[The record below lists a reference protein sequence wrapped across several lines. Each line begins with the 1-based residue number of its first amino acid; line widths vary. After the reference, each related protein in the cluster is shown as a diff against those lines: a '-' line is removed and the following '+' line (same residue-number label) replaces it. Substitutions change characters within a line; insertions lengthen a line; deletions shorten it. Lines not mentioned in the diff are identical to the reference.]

1 MRVGVDSDSLWKL
14 LFFLCFFLFL
24 KSFFV
29 CASVSLGKRK
39 FRFSKVKTEHSL
51 PIPLFS
57 AWVSKSNSFP
67 FPPDFYREEVCAC
80 LTASKSLCNPT
91 SSYKQGAVKHKSDW
105 AMMNVKGEVT
115 IFFFLRQSNSKIQKR
130 KRTQRSCRRENKV
143 QTKCKDKA
151 WTGRKCFFF
160 FFRSTRKW
168 SQNCRVLL
176 CG

>member
-14 LFFLCFFLFL
+14 LFFYYFFLFL

-57 AWVSKSNSFP
+57 VWVSKSNSFP

-115 IFFFLRQSNSKIQKR
+115 IFFFFFTAIKFKYSKKKANTAKLSAWEQGA
-130 KRTQRSCRRENKV
+130 SKV
-143 QTKCKDKA
+143 HKQ
-151 WTGRKCFFF
+151 GM
-160 FFRSTRKW
+160 
-168 SQNCRVLL
+168 N
-176 CG
+176 G